1 MYRPGE
7 GSETCQSPQ
16 NLSEVFSSVETSEIS
31 VSRCGAEAPTD
42 SDAGSPCE
50 SSDRCP
56 QDFPSP
62 RLHRVSHDEDDQT
75 PASGCHSSSRRRT
88 PEQCG
93 VEGSSDRTDGAARR
107 GCGEHEQDGLAA
119 WMADLNKASRKK
131 DLLKAFCEERLKLS
145 LSGSETIPVL
155 QKKAARQIYEVS
167 VASAMDPVGFGKWS
181 TLTYGQ
187 LR

>member
-1 MYRPGE
+1 
-7 GSETCQSPQ
+7 
-16 NLSEVFSSVETSEIS
+16 
-31 VSRCGAEAPTD
+31 
-42 SDAGSPCE
+42 
-50 SSDRCP
+50 
-56 QDFPSP
+56 
-62 RLHRVSHDEDDQT
+62 
-75 PASGCHSSSRRRT
+75 
-88 PEQCG
+88 
-93 VEGSSDRTDGAARR
+93 
-107 GCGEHEQDGLAA
+107 
-119 WMADLNKASRKK
+119 MADLNKASRKK